1 MKMMKTILTW
11 GSGEERWIEVVNDVS
26 TRTFSSYKEKSD
38 NRFLKTPQLSF
49 AESIF
54 SKVA

>member
-1 MKMMKTILTW
+1 MMETILTW
-11 GSGEERWIEVVNDVS
+11 GSGEERWTEVVNDVS

-38 NRFLKTPQLSF
+38 NRFLKTPELSF